1 MFLGIL
7 TFVPLTTNARFR
19 RNTTVFNRK
28 HHGVQP
34 QTPRCSS
41 ANTAV
46 FQLKHRGVYFDP
58 NRSISVDM
66 RTNCLFLMET
76 ISHTLPFCN

>member
-19 RNTTVFNRK
+19 INTTVFNRK

-41 ANTAV
+41 SNTAV
-46 FQLKHRGVYFDP
+46 FIL
-58 NRSISVDM
+58 
-66 RTNCLFLMET
+66 
-76 ISHTLPFCN
+76 TLTEVSLLTCVQIACF

>member
-19 RNTTVFNRK
+19 RNTMVFNLK

-46 FQLKHRGVYFDP
+46 FILTLTEVSLLTCVQIA
-58 NRSISVDM
+58 S
-66 RTNCLFLMET
+66 FLWKQ
-76 ISHTLPFCN
+76 